1 MRLSYNTVGVNHDQ
15 RAGRPNP
22 VTGHP
27 TLSTQQNTRPF
38 PRGLLPRKS
47 TTLDIK
53 TLKEKDTTEVVHQLN
68 ERMAQL
74 KFLLRSQE
82 EQHNSDEF
90 ILDLTCTLGGA
101 CRAPPGEN
109 TNKILAALK
118 GSAFLSV
125 KIPSLLDR
133 VQASMTL
140 NDPELRQKFI
150 QCLITVFMKYLTH
163 LPSSYVDLPYN
174 QLKIALDQS
183 NIERKEELQ
192 KELDSFKQNRDDIIR
207 SERKK
212 QGKRFTNRVGEKP
225 PNNFRGM
232 PICPTNKEITTQE
245 RPFLR
250 KNITKGKYENAEHY
264 LDVQFRLLRE
274 DFLEPLREGIHEIVQ
289 NVPRQQR
296 KQLMKNYRSVRISPS
311 KEFTWSGIT
320 HQVQIDV
327 TGLDTRRWAYSKRL
341 IYGSLLCLSNDN
353 FKTML
358 FATVSNR
365 EPELLKEGR
374 IGIRFLEEQDVLGIE
389 SRNCVYQIVES
400 PAYFEAYR
408 YVLKGL
414 KELDETTLP
423 FKKYLVECSAD
434 VDPPEY
440 LRRSDAEEPVCYDL
454 SKALHGGDASVANA
468 KAVPVLQPGAW
479 PSVKALPLN
488 SSQLEALRTA
498 ITTEFSVIQG
508 PPGTG
513 KTYVG
518 AKIVRCLLENRTAW
532 DPQHTSPMLMVCYTS
547 HALDQFLEKVL
558 EFLPSRQIIRVGGRS
573 KSEKL
578 EHCNLKKFTYRYR
591 LHEKRV
597 EVNKKMK
604 ENDREMQTWKLYL
617 AKADKQLLEF
627 NDLEELLH
635 SAHADQLYNTTFPPK
650 VASECR
656 TPSNTFKL
664 WLCDNQLLG
673 SCNQTTKT
681 KTVVQTE
688 RSPDGSILEDVGGS
702 HDATLA
708 RAPQDAD
715 ENNKH
720 KQLKFATCDPSTT
733 LEVTNEATKIRLEP
747 KEDLQQQ
754 QSNDISHHCT
764 LPGSLSAQE
773 SGSSLGNPSSPHS
786 YRDRPDEEDEL
797 DSRHLDITKGTQSPQ
812 MEKELGGEA
821 DEETIAVEREADL
834 IQYQRCIQGDE
845 DLLLPISQQT
855 DDLISQEQYHPGI
868 NEGNDEGWTT
878 VTRKKKGNAFFW
890 QKEEGENYKEESK
903 GGSEMVTGNE
913 DERDKT
919 KSSKK
924 RKKENKNKNKNIP
937 IKITGDIS
945 SLEEALRKAEMMTTD
960 EVIGVENIW
969 SLSQSDRLRLY
980 LFRIE
985 SYRERY
991 RVEIHR
997 AEQEYEQ
1004 LCEELRAVTS
1014 KEEEQVIRRAT
1025 VVGMTTSG
1033 AAKYHSVLQR
1043 VAPKIV
1049 VIEEA
1054 AEVLEAHIITSLS
1067 HNTKHT
1073 ILIGDHKQ
1081 LRPKATVYELA
1092 QKYNLEVF
1100 YCIGN
1105 FGPLKSQCKLWKEIC
1120 SDLKAKDVLA
1130 DGLQL
1135 VCLQNT

>member
-1 MRLSYNTVGVNHDQ
+1 
-15 RAGRPNP
+15 
-22 VTGHP
+22 
-27 TLSTQQNTRPF
+27 
-38 PRGLLPRKS
+38 
-47 TTLDIK
+47 
-53 TLKEKDTTEVVHQLN
+53 
-68 ERMAQL
+68 
-74 KFLLRSQE
+74 
-82 EQHNSDEF
+82 
-90 ILDLTCTLGGA
+90 
-101 CRAPPGEN
+101 
-109 TNKILAALK
+109 
-118 GSAFLSV
+118 
-125 KIPSLLDR
+125 
-133 VQASMTL
+133 
-140 NDPELRQKFI
+140 
-150 QCLITVFMKYLTH
+150 
-163 LPSSYVDLPYN
+163 
-174 QLKIALDQS
+174 
-183 NIERKEELQ
+183 
-192 KELDSFKQNRDDIIR
+192 
-207 SERKK
+207 
-212 QGKRFTNRVGEKP
+212 
-225 PNNFRGM
+225 
-232 PICPTNKEITTQE
+232 
-245 RPFLR
+245 
-250 KNITKGKYENAEHY
+250 
-264 LDVQFRLLRE
+264 
-274 DFLEPLREGIHEIVQ
+274 
-289 NVPRQQR
+289 
-296 KQLMKNYRSVRISPS
+296 
-311 KEFTWSGIT
+311 
-320 HQVQIDV
+320 
-327 TGLDTRRWAYSKRL
+327 
-341 IYGSLLCLSNDN
+341 
-353 FKTML
+353 
-358 FATVSNR
+358 
-365 EPELLKEGR
+365 
-374 IGIRFLEEQDVLGIE
+374 
-389 SRNCVYQIVES
+389 
-400 PAYFEAYR
+400 
-408 YVLKGL
+408 
-414 KELDETTLP
+414 
-423 FKKYLVECSAD
+423 
-434 VDPPEY
+434 
-440 LRRSDAEEPVCYDL
+440 
-454 SKALHGGDASVANA
+454 
-468 KAVPVLQPGAW
+468 
-479 PSVKALPLN
+479 
-488 SSQLEALRTA
+488 
-498 ITTEFSVIQG
+498 
-508 PPGTG
+508 
-513 KTYVG
+513 
-518 AKIVRCLLENRTAW
+518 
-532 DPQHTSPMLMVCYTS
+532 MVCYTN

-578 EHCNLKKFTYRYR
+578 EPCNLKKFTYRYR
-591 LHEKRV
+591 LYEKRD

-635 SAHADQLYNTTFPPK
+635 SAHADQLYNTTFPPN

-681 KTVVQTE
+681 KTEVQTK
-688 RSPDGSILEDVGGS
+688 RSLDGSILEDVGAS
-702 HDATLA
+702 YEATLA

-715 ENNKH
+715 ENNTH
-720 KQLKFATCDPSTT
+720 KQLKFATRDPSTT
-733 LEVTNEATKIRLEP
+733 LEVTNETTKIRLEP

-773 SGSSLGNPSSPHS
+773 SGSSLGNPSSPHA
-786 YRDRPDEEDEL
+786 YRDRPDEENEL
-797 DSRHLDITKGTQSPQ
+797 DSRPLDITKGTQSPQ

-855 DDLISQEQYHPGI
+855 DDLISQGQDHPGI

-980 LFRIE
+980 LFWIE

-1049 VIEEA
+1049 VIEGA

-1092 QKYNLEVF
+1092 QKYNLEVSLFERMVMNSMDCKRLSIQHRMRPEIAALTKRIYDHEIIDHESVCHLPNISGVCHNMFFIDHCKPETLIGGLQSYSNQHEAEFLVALCSYLLHHGYERNQITVLTMYTGQLLLLQEKMPRRKFEGVKVCAVDNFQGEENDIILLSLVRSNSEGRIGFLGESNRICVALSRAREGF

-1105 FGPLKSQCKLWKEIC
+1105 FGLLKSQCKLWKEIC